1 MHFYMLMYFWIIV
14 IVSIIMS
21 EARGR
26 VTCICEPSLTI
37 YCRPALLATILVVL
51 QYLMRICAFSVLQIV
66 RVYDHVLMYFTP
78 CTILYI
84 HIQPGWHICH
94 IILEVL
100 STSYWA
106 GQIGPEKTR
115 PDCPIP
121 NIVPLQCTS
130 PSLTN
135 GCMFLHVF
143 ACLQVFLA
151 ASPLYCWLKPFCL
164 ALLKLPHSKRRLA
177 SFTHLFLCL
186 YLCVHIYCI
195 SLIVPVLLV
204 SPTQIHLFCNGDAS
218 SIQERI

>member
-14 IVSIIMS
+14 IVSIIMT

-51 QYLMRICAFSVLQIV
+51 QEYSMRIYICVLQIV
-66 RVYDHVLMYFTP
+66 RVYDHDHVLMYFTP

-84 HIQPGWHICH
+84 HRQPGWHICH

-106 GQIGPEKTR
+106 GQVGPVKTR

-121 NIVPLQCTS
+121 NIIPFYVSHLPMYFPLQTS
-130 PSLTN
+130 NRLEVLIRQCQRQFKMNAPSYSKAPVHHEIVTD
-135 GCMFLHVF
+135 
-143 ACLQVFLA
+143 Q
-151 ASPLYCWLKPFCL
+151 PLIFQ
-164 ALLKLPHSKRRLA
+164 
-177 SFTHLFLCL
+177 F
-186 YLCVHIYCI
+186 
-195 SLIVPVLLV
+195 
-204 SPTQIHLFCNGDAS
+204 
-218 SIQERI
+218 

>member
-1 MHFYMLMYFWIIV
+1 MICPSVPSRHDTNSIKTLHPSCAYTYNSVNNVNSISSLHLWWYFLFDCIGICAPIFMHFYMLMYFWIIV
-14 IVSIIMS
+14 IVSIIMT

-51 QYLMRICAFSVLQIV
+51 QEYSMRIYICVLQIV
-66 RVYDHVLMYFTP
+66 RVYDHDHVLMYFTP

-84 HIQPGWHICH
+84 HRQPGWHICH

-121 NIVPLQCTS
+121 NIAPLQCTS
-130 PSLTN
+130 PS
-135 GCMFLHVF
+135 
-143 ACLQVFLA
+143 
-151 ASPLYCWLKPFCL
+151 
-164 ALLKLPHSKRRLA
+164 
-177 SFTHLFLCL
+177 
-186 YLCVHIYCI
+186 
-195 SLIVPVLLV
+195 
-204 SPTQIHLFCNGDAS
+204 
-218 SIQERI
+218 

>member
-14 IVSIIMS
+14 IVSIIMTDLT

-51 QYLMRICAFSVLQIV
+51 LEYSMRICAFSVLQIV
-66 RVYDHVLMYFTP
+66 RVHDHVLMYFTP

-84 HIQPGWHICH
+84 HRQPGWHICH

-106 GQIGPEKTR
+106 GQIGPVKTR

-121 NIVPLQCTS
+121 NIIPFYVSHLPMYFPLQTS
-130 PSLTN
+130 NRLEVLIRQCQRQFKMNALPYSKTPV
-135 GCMFLHVF
+135 HHEIVTD
-143 ACLQVFLA
+143 Q
-151 ASPLYCWLKPFCL
+151 PLIFQ
-164 ALLKLPHSKRRLA
+164 
-177 SFTHLFLCL
+177 F
-186 YLCVHIYCI
+186 
-195 SLIVPVLLV
+195 
-204 SPTQIHLFCNGDAS
+204 
-218 SIQERI
+218 